1 MSKGPRPCAQRAGAA
16 KTGTDA
22 IFTRTRALHCCLA
35 FAASLQGKVAPPRG
49 RRCPP
54 HFPHDVDVAGDGKS
68 SGKHRDGA
76 PGRGCWPPGS
86 GRRYGEHGAAQLQ
99 AAPCRERAAGRLQR
113 PATAR
118 EGRAD
123 RPGQAREAEWGI
135 CAPLAVHWVVP
146 STTLQ
151 QLVRS

>member
-1 MSKGPRPCAQRAGAA
+1 MGGRLAVMSIV
-16 KTGTDA
+16 T
-22 IFTRTRALHCCLA
+22 FH
-35 FAASLQGKVAPPRG
+35 SLFLSV
-49 RRCPP
+49 
-54 HFPHDVDVAGDGKS
+54 H
-68 SGKHRDGA
+68 
-76 PGRGCWPPGS
+76 
-86 GRRYGEHGAAQLQ
+86 GEHGAAQLQ